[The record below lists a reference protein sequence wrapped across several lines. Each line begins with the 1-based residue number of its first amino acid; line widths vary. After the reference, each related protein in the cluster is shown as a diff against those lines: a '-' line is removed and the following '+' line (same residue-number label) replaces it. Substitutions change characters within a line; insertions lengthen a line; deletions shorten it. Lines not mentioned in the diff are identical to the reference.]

1 MNRGVVLAVLA
12 YLLWGAFPLY
22 FKAVQSIPPAD
33 MLAHRVLWSA
43 VFVWILLATQRRWHW
58 IERVFAEPR
67 VLATF
72 TLSALMVSLNWGVYI
87 YAVAA
92 GHIVDASLGYFIN
105 PLVSVM
111 LGAVVLRERMRPV
124 QWFAIGCAAVG
135 VAWLTWVAGRPPWI
149 GLVIA
154 ISFALYGLLRK
165 TAPLGSM
172 EGLMLETAIIA
183 PLAIGYLAWFADTA
197 GAASPY
203 GPTAL
208 VLLVAAAGPVTAM
221 PLLLFGAAARKIP
234 LSVMGV
240 IQYIAPSLQFLLA
253 IYVFHEPFDPHKALG
268 YIAIWTGLAV
278 FTAEALWLA
287 SRRRTA
293 PPVAA

>member
-1 MNRGVVLAVLA
+1 MNRGVVLALTA

-43 VFVWILLATQRRWHW
+43 VFVWVLLAAQRRWQW
-58 IERVFAEPR
+58 IERVFADLR

-72 TLSALMVSLNWGVYI
+72 TLSAVMVSLNWGVYI
-87 YAVAA
+87 YAVSA

-105 PLVSVM
+105 PLMSVM

-124 QWFAIGCAAVG
+124 QWFAIACAAAG
-135 VAWLTWVAGRPPWI
+135 VLWLTWMAGRPPWI
-149 GLVIA
+149 GLIIA
-154 ISFALYGLLRK
+154 VSFSVYGLIRK

-172 EGLMLETAIIA
+172 EGLMLETVLIA
-183 PLAIGYLAWFADTA
+183 PVAIAYLAWFADNA

-203 GPTAL
+203 GPITM
-208 VLLVAAAGPVTAM
+208 VLLVAAAGPVTAL

-234 LSVMGV
+234 LSVLGV

-253 IYVFHEPFDPHKALG
+253 IFVFHEAFDPHKAIG

-278 FTAEALWLA
+278 FTAEAVWLA
-287 SRRRTA
+287 SRRRPEATA
-293 PPVAA
+293 

>member
-1 MNRGVVLAVLA
+1 MNRGVVLALTA

-43 VFVWILLATQRRWHW
+43 LFVWVLLAAQRRWQW
-58 IERVFAEPR
+58 VERVFAEPR

-72 TLSALMVSLNWGVYI
+72 TLSAVMVSLNWGVYI
-87 YAVAA
+87 YAVSS

-105 PLVSVM
+105 PLMSVM
-111 LGAVVLRERMRPV
+111 LGALVLRERMRAL
-124 QWFAIGCAAVG
+124 QWFAIACAAIG
-135 VAWLTWVAGRPPWI
+135 VAWLTWTAGRPPWI

-154 ISFALYGLLRK
+154 VSFTVYGLLRK

-172 EGLMLETAIIA
+172 EGLMLETVLIA
-183 PLAIGYLAWFADTA
+183 PVAIGYLAWFTDYAAADTPHA
-197 GAASPY
+197 PLTMLLLIAAS
-203 GPTAL
+203 
-208 VLLVAAAGPVTAM
+208 GPVTAM

-234 LSVMGV
+234 LSVLGV
-240 IQYIAPSLQFLLA
+240 IQYVAPSLQFVLA
-253 IYVFHEPFDPHKALG
+253 LFYFREPFDPHKALG
-268 YIAIWTGLAV
+268 YVAIWTGLAV

-287 SRRRTA
+287 SRRRNEVTA
-293 PPVAA
+293 